1 MKDVLICCT
10 NAEGSQLEWLARA
23 LLDSGWSVNFMHKG
37 SRGIAQA
44 NCVIA
49 VWSPHSVGDAWL
61 TARAKTAAKR
71 RKLVSVRLGGARPP
85 RGLRSEQII
94 DLSEWPARGAD
105 RAINKLLVTVDNVAS
120 GAVVGDDDG
129 GSRLWLALFA
139 IVLLLVGGYVLFE
152 RFAIPGAPNR
162 ADQRAAMSADRAASG
177 RSMDDTTRSSANPP
191 TGVSGRRSGS
201 TEVKVPV
208 RLAAQTTDAA
218 RVGAQA
224 LSQLTAV
231 IDGADV
237 PLDQV
242 RAAAE
247 AALALDAQEP
257 HARATV
263 AMLRGLGDLNWSV
276 AAQDLSTL
284 DAVPSDPAL
293 AGLVG
298 PYRSL
303 VGAMPVPVMRDEA
316 RHRLCDVSDDTAFA
330 QAFIELTGAQ
340 RLTLLRHRCVIARIH
355 DDPDLQRLLGI
366 TQ

>member
-23 LLDSGWSVNFMHKG
+23 LIDSGWTVSFMHKG
-37 SRGIAQA
+37 SRGVAQA

-105 RAINKLLVTVDNVAS
+105 RAINRLLVTVDNVAS
-120 GAVVGDDDG
+120 GAVVRDDDG
-129 GSRLWLALFA
+129 GSRLRGALLA
-139 IVLLLVGGYVLFE
+139 IGLLLVGGYVLFE
-152 RFAIPGAPNR
+152 YFAAPGASGR
-162 ADQRAAMSADRAASG
+162 AGQRGAFSADRAASG
-177 RSMDDTTRSSANPP
+177 RSINDTARSSATPP
-191 TGVSGRRSGS
+191 TGVSGSRSGA
-201 TEVKVPV
+201 TDANLPV
-208 RLAAQTTDAA
+208 RPVAQTTDAA
-218 RVGAQA
+218 RVGVQA
-224 LSQLTAV
+224 LSQLTAL

-242 RAAAE
+242 RLAAA

-263 AMLRGLGDLNWSV
+263 ATLRGLGDLDWSA
-276 AAQDLSTL
+276 AAQDLSTF
-284 DAVPSDPAL
+284 DAAPSDPAI
-293 AGLVG
+293 AGIIG
-298 PYRSL
+298 PYRAL
-303 VGAMPVPVMRDEA
+303 VGAGEVPVMRDEP
-316 RHRLCDVSDDTAFA
+316 RHRLCDVSDDAAFA

-340 RLTLLRHRCVIARIH
+340 RLTLLRHRCVITRIH
-355 DDPDLQRLLGI
+355 DDADLQRLLGI
-366 TQ
+366 AQ